1 MAWQVAIETRHNP
14 VALILTRQKVPTLDR
29 EEYASAEGLRRGA
42 YILADAAKGQPA
54 IILIASGSEV
64 SLIVA
69 AKQLLQAKK
78 IPVRIVSMPSW
89 ELFAAQSQ
97 KYRDSVLPPSIPARL
112 AVEAGI
118 SQGWERYLGNQ
129 GEMISVED
137 FGASA
142 PGPIV
147 MKKYGFTV
155 ENVCKRALA
164 LLKKVKQ
171 IISRRP

>member
-1 MAWQVAIETRHNP
+1 M
-14 VALILTRQKVPTLDR
+14 
-29 EEYASAEGLRRGA
+29 
-42 YILADAAKGQPA
+42 LA
-54 IILIASGSEV
+54 GSEV

-69 AKQLLQAKK
+69 AKQKLQEQK
-78 IPVRIVSMPSW
+78 ISVRIVSMPSW

-97 KYRDSVLPPSIPARL
+97 KYRDSVLPPSVTARL

-118 SQGWERYLGNQ
+118 SQGWERYMGDN
-129 GEMISVED
+129 GDMISVEE

-142 PGPIV
+142 PGSIV

-164 LLKKVKQ
+164 LLKKKIKEKA
-171 IISRRP
+171 IINENKSFEKIRSTWSIYLA